1 MGMKQTYTKA
11 GLRKRQRRK
20 FLTVINYEIIER
32 HRVISL
38 RKDKQREARV
48 EYLLFRALLRS
59 KLEKLFLTGVVL
71 TKHLG

>member
-48 EYLLFRALLRS
+48 EYLELCCAVSS
-59 KLEKLFLTGVVL
+59 KNYS
-71 TKHLG
+71 